1 MLYYLSLG
9 ANLGNREQTIRL
21 ALQQIEQQIG
31 PILRCSS
38 FYYSQPW
45 GFQSKNPFCNL
56 CCAVASSLSPLD
68 VLSHTQAI
76 ERALGRT
83 IKSLDGHYHDRT
95 IDIDIIRTFDDA
107 GHEIKCEISN
117 PKLPMSSVSLL
128 TIPHPLWQQR
138 DFVRIPLAEILPETL
153 IAQE

>member
-45 GFQSKNPFCNL
+45 GFQSENPFCNL
-56 CCAVASSLSPLD
+56 CCAVESSLSPLD
-68 VLSHTQAI
+68 VLYHTQAI

>member
-1 MLYYLSLG
+1 MIYYLSLG

-31 PILRCSS
+31 QILRCSS

-45 GFQSKNPFCNL
+45 GFQSENPFCNL
-56 CCAVASSLSPLD
+56 CCAVESSLSPLD
-68 VLSHTQAI
+68 VLSLTQAI

-83 IKSLDGHYHDRT
+83 TKSVDGHYHDRV
-95 IDIDIIRTFDDA
+95 IDIDIIRILDN
-107 GHEIKCEISN
+107 GQEIYIDT
-117 PKLPMSSVSLL
+117 PQL
-128 TIPHPLWQQR
+128 TVPHKLWQQR
-138 DFVRIPLAEILPETL
+138 DFVRIPLAEILSETL

>member
-45 GFQSKNPFCNL
+45 GFQSENPFCNL
-56 CCAVASSLSPLD
+56 CCAVESSLSPLD
-68 VLSHTQAI
+68 VLYHTQAI

-95 IDIDIIRTFDDA
+95 IDIDIIQIFD
-107 GHEIKCEISN
+107 GEQEIH
-117 PKLPMSSVSLL
+117 VDTSLL
-128 TIPHPLWQQR
+128 TVPHKFWQQR

>member
-1 MLYYLSLG
+1 MIYYLSLG

-31 PILRCSS
+31 SILRCSS
-38 FYYSQPW
+38 FYYSEPW

-56 CCAVASSLSPLD
+56 CCAVESSLSPLD
-68 VLSHTQAI
+68 ILSLTQAI

-83 IKSLDGHYHDRT
+83 TKSIDGHYHDRI
-95 IDIDIIRTFDDA
+95 IDIDLIRILDN
-107 GHEIKCEISN
+107 GQEIYIDT
-117 PKLPMSSVSLL
+117 PQL
-128 TIPHPLWQQR
+128 TVPHKLWQQR
-138 DFVRIPLAEILPETL
+138 DFVRIPLAEILSETL

>member
-1 MLYYLSLG
+1 MIYYLSLG

-31 PILRCSS
+31 SILRCSS

-45 GFQSKNPFCNL
+45 GFQSENPFCNL
-56 CCAVASSLSPLD
+56 CCAVESSLSPLD
-68 VLSHTQAI
+68 VLSLTQAI

-83 IKSLDGHYHDRT
+83 TKSVDGHYHDRV
-95 IDIDIIRTFDDA
+95 IDIDIIRILDN
-107 GHEIKCEISN
+107 GQEIYIDT
-117 PKLPMSSVSLL
+117 PQL
-128 TIPHPLWQQR
+128 TVPHKLWQQR
-138 DFVRIPLAEILPETL
+138 DFVRIPLAEILSETL